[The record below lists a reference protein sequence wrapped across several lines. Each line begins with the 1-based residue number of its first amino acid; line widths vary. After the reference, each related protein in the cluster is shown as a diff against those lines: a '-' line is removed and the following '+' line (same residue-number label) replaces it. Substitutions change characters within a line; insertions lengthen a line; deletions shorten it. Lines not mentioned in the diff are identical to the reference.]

1 MCPGR
6 IKWQLFSDVIQKRLV
21 GEPAQW
27 TRKTKNLRL
36 LICNNDL
43 LFHVSDLP
51 FHLFKI
57 ITCSQSKSALK
68 KDIASAH
75 LPGETEG
82 VVLDPE

>member
-1 MCPGR
+1 MLLLAPFGR
-6 IKWQLFSDVIQKRLV
+6 S
-21 GEPAQW
+21 AA
-27 TRKTKNLRL
+27 
-36 LICNNDL
+36 
-43 LFHVSDLP
+43 
-51 FHLFKI
+51 I